1 MERVKLRLYGLA
13 AVLAGSVA
21 QVGCVAAAAGAGAA
35 TAVYFTSRGAE
46 STLGQP
52 IDELAAKS
60 KRVMADNEIPIEN
73 QKSEKGGDHIQL
85 EGKANGRDVT
95 IELDREG
102 PQLTKVSVSAQ
113 KNLVE
118 WDKDFAKKLV
128 GEIGTPD
135 KQ

>member
-60 KRVMADNEIPIEN
+60 KRVMADNEIPIEKE
-73 QKSEKGGDHIQL
+73 KSEKGGDHIQL

-135 KQ
+135 K